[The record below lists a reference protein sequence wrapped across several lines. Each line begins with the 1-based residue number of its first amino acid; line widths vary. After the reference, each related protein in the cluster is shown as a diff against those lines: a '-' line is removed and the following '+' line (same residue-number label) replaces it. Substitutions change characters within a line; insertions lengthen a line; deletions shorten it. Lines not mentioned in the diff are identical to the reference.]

1 MIMENKYIKN
11 LCHISI
17 IILAIIAGI
26 SIYGYE
32 KERIFYEQ
40 NLGLIEVM
48 CLVGT
53 LLLIY
58 FSSYI
63 CTGSIISSVIGT
75 LIIMPIVYMALR
87 KLTFYLTVDE
97 IKAINEQLYIT
108 DADSFTKEGNHW
120 LSGDSRTNYVILGTL
135 VKLAPLEWFRIHGV
149 SPEQVTKALHWIMGM
164 ITIDII
170 VVVTYIQSFGYRK
183 DISCQN
189 HNTSISYKN
198 SNAENNNQNNIQN
211 KNNIQH
217 NTKNNT
223 KEQYSNNI
231 ITHIISAIREETIII
246 ILFYAIMSLQV
257 TLLSIKTVNYDLNS
271 LLLALLSVMLMIY
284 AIRKVSPLNAFMA
297 VVSAM
302 LATQDKMLAGPMLY
316 LALLIMVVILTIK
329 VTIKNIKIPLVLIAA
344 AVTMIPVIMSYTAN
358 YYVGFFLAGGNI
370 PSVTFHDT
378 VYSYVQYSLTILESI
393 SSFFALSDKAVI
405 VNLLML
411 WGIFTIASYIT
422 KSVEKSVDNNAIQN
436 NIKNNVEN
444 NVIKNNVKKNIENNV
459 IQNNDKK
466 NINNNAINIS
476 GKTIISGNESICA
489 KRVKIISTV
498 VIALVFMMFI
508 IAIISIRLTPYIYMS
523 PLYKMDVGSYNSKSI
538 MNGITYHFNAKS
550 MAEHFLK
557 LTGTIIYI
565 FYKSVPVGYMVLLAA
580 VGVAMYIY
588 KKKPDISNMLFI
600 LLSAVIFPLLYSAI
614 QITPNERYQNVYILI
629 FAYLTVVT
637 LVEMVIKNK
646 KIYLY
651 TILTVMLINAIDV
664 HRFDYA
670 YTEYF
675 AIWDT
680 KYIEQEEECYTGKM
694 VPGYHAAWGEHVI
707 HAGEMLGR
715 YAHDNNISYK
725 DMNIHYEYYGEY
737 YNNGGMNIIVD
748 GSEVWK
754 TCEIGEHDYFVVSR
768 GAATKESEGGL
779 SIKLINNAT
788 PMYTF
793 GYNGATEMW
802 VYSGEEVMKW
812 R

>member
-1 MIMENKYIKN
+1 MTMENKKIKT

-17 IILAIIAGI
+17 VILAVIAGI

-32 KERIFYEQ
+32 KTRIFYEQ

-53 LLLIY
+53 LILIY

-63 CTGSIISSVIGT
+63 CTGSIISSFIGT
-75 LIIMPIVYMALR
+75 LVIMPIVYMALR

-108 DADSFTKEGNHW
+108 DADSFTKVGNHW
-120 LSGDSRTNYVILGTL
+120 FSGDSRTNYVILGTL
-135 VKLAPLEWFRIHGV
+135 VKLAPLEWFKIHGV

-170 VVVTYIQSFGYRK
+170 VVVTYIQSFGHRK
-183 DISCQN
+183 DISGQN

-198 SNAENNNQNNIQN
+198 RSTENINQ
-211 KNNIQH
+211 NNIQH
-217 NTKNNT
+217 NTKNNA

-231 ITHIISAIREETIII
+231 ITHIISAISEETIII
-246 ILFYAIMSLQV
+246 VLFYAIMSLQV

-284 AIRKVSPLNAFMA
+284 AIRKVSSLNALMA

-316 LALLIMVVILTIK
+316 LALLIMVIILTIK
-329 VTIKNIKIPLVLIAA
+329 VIRKNIKIPLVLIAA
-344 AVTMIPVIMSYTAN
+344 AVTMIPVIMSYMAN

-422 KSVEKSVDNNAIQN
+422 KSVEKSVN
-436 NIKNNVEN
+436 N
-444 NVIKNNVKKNIENNV
+444 NVINT
-459 IQNNDKK
+459 
-466 NINNNAINIS
+466 S
-476 GKTIISGNESICA
+476 A
-489 KRVKIISTV
+489 KRVKIISAI

-508 IAIISIRLTPYIYMS
+508 IAIISIRLTPFVYMS

-550 MAEHFLK
+550 MAEHYAK
-557 LTGTIIYI
+557 LAGTIIYI

-580 VGVAMYIY
+580 VGVVMYIY
-588 KKKPDISNMLFI
+588 KKRPDISNMLFI

-637 LVEMVIKNK
+637 LVEMVIQNK

-651 TILTVMLINAIDV
+651 AILTVMLINAIDV
-664 HRFDYA
+664 HRYDYA

-680 KYIEQEEECYTGKM
+680 KYIEQREECYTGKM

-707 HAGEMLGR
+707 YAGEMLGR
-715 YAHDNNISYK
+715 YAHDNNIPYK

-748 GSEVWK
+748 GSEAWK

-768 GAATKESEGGL
+768 GAATKEGEGGL

>member
-1 MIMENKYIKN
+1 MTMENKKIKT

-17 IILAIIAGI
+17 VILAVIAGI

-32 KERIFYEQ
+32 KTRIFYEQ

-63 CTGSIISSVIGT
+63 CTGSIISSFIGT
-75 LIIMPIVYMALR
+75 LVIMPIVYMALR

-108 DADSFTKEGNHW
+108 DADSFTKVGNHW
-120 LSGDSRTNYVILGTL
+120 FSGDSRTNYVILGTL
-135 VKLAPLEWFRIHGV
+135 VKLAPLEWFKIHGV

-170 VVVTYIQSFGYRK
+170 VVVTYIQSFGHRK
-183 DISCQN
+183 DISGQN
-189 HNTSISYKN
+189 HNTSIS
-198 SNAENNNQNNIQN
+198 ENRSTENINQ
-211 KNNIQH
+211 NNIQH
-217 NTKNNT
+217 NTKNNAKNNA

-231 ITHIISAIREETIII
+231 ITHIISGMREETIII

-284 AIRKVSPLNAFMA
+284 AIRKVSSLNALMA

-316 LALLIMVVILTIK
+316 LALLIMVIILTIK
-329 VTIKNIKIPLVLIAA
+329 VIRKNIKIPLVLIAA
-344 AVTMIPVIMSYTAN
+344 AVTMIPVIMSYMAN

-422 KSVEKSVDNNAIQN
+422 KSVEKSVN
-436 NIKNNVEN
+436 N
-444 NVIKNNVKKNIENNV
+444 NVINT
-459 IQNNDKK
+459 
-466 NINNNAINIS
+466 S
-476 GKTIISGNESICA
+476 A
-489 KRVKIISTV
+489 KRVKTISTI

-508 IAIISIRLTPYIYMS
+508 IAIISIRLTPFVYMS

-550 MAEHFLK
+550 MAEHYAK
-557 LTGTIIYI
+557 LAGTIIYI

-580 VGVAMYIY
+580 VGVVMYIY
-588 KKKPDISNMLFI
+588 KKRPDISNMLFI

-637 LVEMVIKNK
+637 LVEMVIQNK

-651 TILTVMLINAIDV
+651 AILTVMLINAIDV
-664 HRFDYA
+664 HRYDYA

-680 KYIEQEEECYTGKM
+680 KYIEQREECYTGKM

-707 HAGEMLGR
+707 YAGEMLGR
-715 YAHDNNISYK
+715 YAHDNNIPYK

-748 GSEVWK
+748 GSEAWK

-768 GAATKESEGGL
+768 GAATKEGEGGL

>member
-1 MIMENKYIKN
+1 MTMENKKIKT

-17 IILAIIAGI
+17 VILAVIAGI

-32 KERIFYEQ
+32 KTRIFYEQ

-63 CTGSIISSVIGT
+63 CTGSIISSFIGT
-75 LIIMPIVYMALR
+75 LVIMPIVYMALR

-120 LSGDSRTNYVILGTL
+120 FSGDSRTNYVILGTL
-135 VKLAPLEWFRIHGV
+135 VKLAPLEWFKIHGV

-170 VVVTYIQSFGYRK
+170 VVVTYIQSFGHRK
-183 DISCQN
+183 DISGQN

-198 SNAENNNQNNIQN
+198 RSTENINQ
-211 KNNIQH
+211 NNIQH
-217 NTKNNT
+217 NTKNNA

-231 ITHIISAIREETIII
+231 ITHIISGMREETIII

-284 AIRKVSPLNAFMA
+284 AIRKVSSLNALMA

-316 LALLIMVVILTIK
+316 LALLIMVIILTIK
-329 VTIKNIKIPLVLIAA
+329 VIRKNIKIPLVLIAV
-344 AVTMIPVIMSYTAN
+344 AVTMIPVIMSYMAN

-422 KSVEKSVDNNAIQN
+422 KNVDKSINNKA
-436 NIKNNVEN
+436 V
-444 NVIKNNVKKNIENNV
+444 
-459 IQNNDKK
+459 QNNDKK
-466 NINNNAINIS
+466 NINNNVINTSDKKVIS
-476 GKTIISGNESICA
+476 RKESICA
-489 KRVKIISTV
+489 KRVKIISAI

-508 IAIISIRLTPYIYMS
+508 IAIISIRLTPFVYMS

-550 MAEHFLK
+550 MAEHYAK
-557 LTGTIIYI
+557 LAGTIIYI

-580 VGVAMYIY
+580 VGVVMYIY
-588 KKKPDISNMLFI
+588 KKRPDISNMLFI

-637 LVEMVIKNK
+637 LVEMVIQNK

-651 TILTVMLINAIDV
+651 AILTVMLINAIDV
-664 HRFDYA
+664 HRYDYA

-680 KYIEQEEECYTGKM
+680 KYIEQREECYTGKM

-707 HAGEMLGR
+707 YAGEMLGR
-715 YAHDNNISYK
+715 YAHDNNIPYK

-748 GSEVWK
+748 GSEAWK

-768 GAATKESEGGL
+768 GAATKEGEGGL

>member
-1 MIMENKYIKN
+1 MTMENKKIKT

-17 IILAIIAGI
+17 VILVVIAGI

-32 KERIFYEQ
+32 KTRIFYEQ

-63 CTGSIISSVIGT
+63 CTGSIISSFIGT
-75 LIIMPIVYMALR
+75 LVIMPIVYMALR

-135 VKLAPLEWFRIHGV
+135 VKLAPLEWFKIHGV

-170 VVVTYIQSFGYRK
+170 VVVTYIQSFGHRK
-183 DISCQN
+183 DISGQN

-198 SNAENNNQNNIQN
+198 RNTENINQNNIQHN
-211 KNNIQH
+211 TKN

-231 ITHIISAIREETIII
+231 ITHIISGIREETIII
-246 ILFYAIMSLQV
+246 VLFYAIMSLQV

-316 LALLIMVVILTIK
+316 LALLIMVIILTIK
-329 VTIKNIKIPLVLIAA
+329 VIRKNIKIPLVLIAA
-344 AVTMIPVIMSYTAN
+344 AVTMIPVIMSYMAN

-370 PSVTFHDT
+370 PSVTFHDA

-422 KSVEKSVDNNAIQN
+422 KSVEKSVN
-436 NIKNNVEN
+436 N
-444 NVIKNNVKKNIENNV
+444 NVINT
-459 IQNNDKK
+459 
-466 NINNNAINIS
+466 S
-476 GKTIISGNESICA
+476 A
-489 KRVKIISTV
+489 KRVKTISAI

-508 IAIISIRLTPYIYMS
+508 IAIISIRLTPFVYMS

-550 MAEHFLK
+550 MAEHYAK
-557 LTGTIIYI
+557 LAGTIIYI

-580 VGVAMYIY
+580 VGVVMYIY
-588 KKKPDISNMLFI
+588 KKRPDISNILFI

-614 QITPNERYQNVYILI
+614 QITPNERYQNV
-629 FAYLTVVT
+629 
-637 LVEMVIKNK
+637 
-646 KIYLY
+646 
-651 TILTVMLINAIDV
+651 
-664 HRFDYA
+664 
-670 YTEYF
+670 
-675 AIWDT
+675 
-680 KYIEQEEECYTGKM
+680 
-694 VPGYHAAWGEHVI
+694 
-707 HAGEMLGR
+707 
-715 YAHDNNISYK
+715 
-725 DMNIHYEYYGEY
+725 
-737 YNNGGMNIIVD
+737 
-748 GSEVWK
+748 
-754 TCEIGEHDYFVVSR
+754 
-768 GAATKESEGGL
+768 
-779 SIKLINNAT
+779 
-788 PMYTF
+788 
-793 GYNGATEMW
+793 
-802 VYSGEEVMKW
+802 
-812 R
+812 

>member
-1 MIMENKYIKN
+1 MTMENKKIKT

-17 IILAIIAGI
+17 VILAVIAGI

-32 KERIFYEQ
+32 KTRIFYEQ

-63 CTGSIISSVIGT
+63 CTGSIIGSFIGT
-75 LIIMPIVYMALR
+75 LVIMPIVYMALR

-108 DADSFTKEGNHW
+108 DADSFTKVGNHW
-120 LSGDSRTNYVILGTL
+120 FSGDSRTNYVILGTL
-135 VKLAPLEWFRIHGV
+135 VKLAPLEWFKIHGV

-170 VVVTYIQSFGYRK
+170 VVVTYIQSFGHRK
-183 DISCQN
+183 DISGQN

-198 SNAENNNQNNIQN
+198 RSTENINQNNIQHN
-211 KNNIQH
+211 TKN

-231 ITHIISAIREETIII
+231 ITHIISAISEETIII
-246 ILFYAIMSLQV
+246 VLFYAIMSLQV

-284 AIRKVSPLNAFMA
+284 AIRKVSSLNALMA

-316 LALLIMVVILTIK
+316 LALLIMVIILTIK
-329 VTIKNIKIPLVLIAA
+329 VIRKNIKIPLVLIAA
-344 AVTMIPVIMSYTAN
+344 AVTMIPVIMSYMAN

-422 KSVEKSVDNNAIQN
+422 KSVEKSV
-436 NIKNNVEN
+436 
-444 NVIKNNVKKNIENNV
+444 
-459 IQNNDKK
+459 
-466 NINNNAINIS
+466 NNNAINTS
-476 GKTIISGNESICA
+476 V
-489 KRVKIISTV
+489 KRVKTISAI

-508 IAIISIRLTPYIYMS
+508 IAIISIRLTPFVYMS

-550 MAEHFLK
+550 MAEHYAK
-557 LTGTIIYI
+557 LAGTIIYI

-580 VGVAMYIY
+580 VGVVMYIY
-588 KKKPDISNMLFI
+588 KKRPDISNMLFI

-637 LVEMVIKNK
+637 LVEMVIQNK

-651 TILTVMLINAIDV
+651 AILTVMLINAIDV
-664 HRFDYA
+664 HRYDYA

-680 KYIEQEEECYTGKM
+680 KYIEQREECYTGKM

-707 HAGEMLGR
+707 YAGEMLGR
-715 YAHDNNISYK
+715 YAHDNNIPYK

-748 GSEVWK
+748 GSEAWK

-768 GAATKESEGGL
+768 GAATKEGEGGL

>member
-1 MIMENKYIKN
+1 MTMENKKIKT

-17 IILAIIAGI
+17 VILAVIAGI

-32 KERIFYEQ
+32 KTRIFYEQ

-53 LLLIY
+53 LILIY

-63 CTGSIISSVIGT
+63 CTGSIISSFIGT
-75 LIIMPIVYMALR
+75 LVIMPIVYMALR

-108 DADSFTKEGNHW
+108 DADSFTKVGNHW
-120 LSGDSRTNYVILGTL
+120 FSGDSRTNYVILGTL
-135 VKLAPLEWFRIHGV
+135 VKLAPLEWFKIHGV

-170 VVVTYIQSFGYRK
+170 VVVTYIQSFGHRK
-183 DISCQN
+183 DISGQN

-198 SNAENNNQNNIQN
+198 RSTENINQ
-211 KNNIQH
+211 NNIQH
-217 NTKNNT
+217 NTKNNA

-231 ITHIISAIREETIII
+231 ITHIISGMREETIII

-284 AIRKVSPLNAFMA
+284 AIRKVSLLNTLMA

-316 LALLIMVVILTIK
+316 LALLIMVIILTIK
-329 VTIKNIKIPLVLIAA
+329 VIRKNIKIPLVLIAA
-344 AVTMIPVIMSYTAN
+344 AVTMIPVIMSYMAN

-422 KSVEKSVDNNAIQN
+422 KNVDKSINNKA
-436 NIKNNVEN
+436 V
-444 NVIKNNVKKNIENNV
+444 
-459 IQNNDKK
+459 QNNDKK
-466 NINNNAINIS
+466 NINNNVINTSDKKVIS
-476 GKTIISGNESICA
+476 RKESICA
-489 KRVKIISTV
+489 KRVKIISAI

-508 IAIISIRLTPYIYMS
+508 IAIISIRLTPFVYMS

-550 MAEHFLK
+550 MAEHYAK
-557 LTGTIIYI
+557 LAGTIIYI

-580 VGVAMYIY
+580 VGVVMYIY
-588 KKKPDISNMLFI
+588 KKRPDISNMLFI

-637 LVEMVIKNK
+637 LVEMVIQNK

-651 TILTVMLINAIDV
+651 AILTVMLINAIDV
-664 HRFDYA
+664 HRYDYA

-680 KYIEQEEECYTGKM
+680 KYIEQREECYTGKM

-707 HAGEMLGR
+707 YAGEMLGR
-715 YAHDNNISYK
+715 YAHDNNIPYK

-748 GSEVWK
+748 GSEAWK

-768 GAATKESEGGL
+768 GAATKEGEGGL

>member
-1 MIMENKYIKN
+1 MTMENKKIKT

-17 IILAIIAGI
+17 VILVVIAGI

-32 KERIFYEQ
+32 KTRIFYEQ

-63 CTGSIISSVIGT
+63 CTGSIISSFIGT
-75 LIIMPIVYMALR
+75 LVIMPIVYMALR

-135 VKLAPLEWFRIHGV
+135 VKLAPLEWFKIHGV

-170 VVVTYIQSFGYRK
+170 VVVTYIQSFGHRK
-183 DISCQN
+183 DISGQN

-198 SNAENNNQNNIQN
+198 RNTENINQNNIQHN
-211 KNNIQH
+211 TKN

-231 ITHIISAIREETIII
+231 ITHIISGIREETIII
-246 ILFYAIMSLQV
+246 VLFYAIMSLQV

-316 LALLIMVVILTIK
+316 LALLIMVIILTIK
-329 VTIKNIKIPLVLIAA
+329 VIRKNIKIPLVLIAA
-344 AVTMIPVIMSYTAN
+344 AVTMIPVIMSYMAN

-370 PSVTFHDT
+370 PSVTFHDA

-422 KSVEKSVDNNAIQN
+422 KSVEKSVN
-436 NIKNNVEN
+436 N
-444 NVIKNNVKKNIENNV
+444 NVINT
-459 IQNNDKK
+459 
-466 NINNNAINIS
+466 S
-476 GKTIISGNESICA
+476 A
-489 KRVKIISTV
+489 KRVKTISAI

-508 IAIISIRLTPYIYMS
+508 IAIISIRLTPFVYMS

-538 MNGITYHFNAKS
+538 MNGSTYHFNAKS
-550 MAEHFLK
+550 MAEHYANLA
-557 LTGTIIYI
+557 GTIIYI

-580 VGVAMYIY
+580 VGVVMYIY
-588 KKKPDISNMLFI
+588 KKRPDISNILFI

-614 QITPNERYQNVYILI
+614 QMTPNERYQKVYILI

-637 LVEMVIKNK
+637 LVEMVIQNR

-651 TILTVMLINAIDV
+651 VILTVMLINAIDV
-664 HRFDYA
+664 HRYDYA

-680 KYIEQEEECYTGKM
+680 KYIEQREECYTGKM

-707 HAGEMLGR
+707 YAGEMLGR
-715 YAHDNNISYK
+715 YAHDNNIPYK

-748 GSEVWK
+748 GSEAWK

-768 GAATKESEGGL
+768 GAATKEGEGGL

>member
-1 MIMENKYIKN
+1 
-11 LCHISI
+11 
-17 IILAIIAGI
+17 
-26 SIYGYE
+26 
-32 KERIFYEQ
+32 
-40 NLGLIEVM
+40 
-48 CLVGT
+48 
-53 LLLIY
+53 
-58 FSSYI
+58 
-63 CTGSIISSVIGT
+63 
-75 LIIMPIVYMALR
+75 MPIVYMALR

-120 LSGDSRTNYVILGTL
+120 FSGDSRTNYVILGTL
-135 VKLAPLEWFRIHGV
+135 VKLAPLEWFKIHGV

-170 VVVTYIQSFGYRK
+170 VVVTYIQSFGHRK
-183 DISCQN
+183 DISGQN

-198 SNAENNNQNNIQN
+198 RNTENINQNNIQHN
-211 KNNIQH
+211 TKN

-246 ILFYAIMSLQV
+246 VLFYAIMSLQV

-284 AIRKVSPLNAFMA
+284 AIRKVSPLNTFMA
-297 VVSAM
+297 VISAM

-316 LALLIMVVILTIK
+316 LALLIMVIILTIK
-329 VTIKNIKIPLVLIAA
+329 IIRKNIKIPLVLIAA
-344 AVTMIPVIMSYTAN
+344 AVTMIPVIMSYMAN

-422 KSVEKSVDNNAIQN
+422 KSVKKSVN
-436 NIKNNVEN
+436 N
-444 NVIKNNVKKNIENNV
+444 NVINT
-459 IQNNDKK
+459 
-466 NINNNAINIS
+466 S
-476 GKTIISGNESICA
+476 A
-489 KRVKIISTV
+489 KRVKTISAI

-508 IAIISIRLTPYIYMS
+508 IAIISIRLTPFVYMS

-550 MAEHFLK
+550 MAEHYAK
-557 LTGTIIYI
+557 LAGTIIYI

-580 VGVAMYIY
+580 VGVVMYIY
-588 KKKPDISNMLFI
+588 KKRPDISNMLFI

-637 LVEMVIKNK
+637 LVEMVIQNK

-651 TILTVMLINAIDV
+651 AILTVMLINAIDV
-664 HRFDYA
+664 HRYDYA

-680 KYIEQEEECYTGKM
+680 KYIEQREECYTGKM

-707 HAGEMLGR
+707 YAGEMLGR
-715 YAHDNNISYK
+715 YAHDNNIPYK

-748 GSEVWK
+748 GSEAWK

-768 GAATKESEGGL
+768 GAATKEGEGGL

>member
-1 MIMENKYIKN
+1 MTMENKKIKT

-17 IILAIIAGI
+17 VILAVIAGI

-32 KERIFYEQ
+32 KTRIFYEQ

-53 LLLIY
+53 LILIY

-63 CTGSIISSVIGT
+63 CTGSIISSFIGT
-75 LIIMPIVYMALR
+75 LVIMPIVYMALR

-108 DADSFTKEGNHW
+108 DADSFTKVGNHW
-120 LSGDSRTNYVILGTL
+120 FSGDSRTNYVILGTL
-135 VKLAPLEWFRIHGV
+135 VKLAPLEWFKIHGV

-170 VVVTYIQSFGYRK
+170 VVVTYIQSFGHRK
-183 DISCQN
+183 DISGQN

-198 SNAENNNQNNIQN
+198 RSTENINQ
-211 KNNIQH
+211 NNIQH
-217 NTKNNT
+217 NTKNNA

-231 ITHIISAIREETIII
+231 ITHIISGMREETIII
-246 ILFYAIMSLQV
+246 VLFYAIMSLQV

-284 AIRKVSPLNAFMA
+284 AIRKVSSLNALMA

-316 LALLIMVVILTIK
+316 LALLIMVIILTIK
-329 VTIKNIKIPLVLIAA
+329 VIRKNIKIPLVLIAA
-344 AVTMIPVIMSYTAN
+344 AVTMIPVIMSYMAN

-422 KSVEKSVDNNAIQN
+422 KNVDKSINNKA
-436 NIKNNVEN
+436 V
-444 NVIKNNVKKNIENNV
+444 
-459 IQNNDKK
+459 QNNDKK
-466 NINNNAINIS
+466 NINNNVINTSDKKVIS
-476 GKTIISGNESICA
+476 RKESICA
-489 KRVKIISTV
+489 KRVKTISAI

-508 IAIISIRLTPYIYMS
+508 IAIISIRLTPFVYMS

-550 MAEHFLK
+550 MAEHYVK
-557 LTGTIIYI
+557 LAGTIIYI

-580 VGVAMYIY
+580 VGVVMYIY
-588 KKKPDISNMLFI
+588 KKRPDLSNMLFI

-637 LVEMVIKNK
+637 LVEMVIQNK

-651 TILTVMLINAIDV
+651 AILTVMLINAIDV
-664 HRFDYA
+664 HRYDYA

-680 KYIEQEEECYTGKM
+680 KYIEQREECYTGKM

-707 HAGEMLGR
+707 YAGEMLGR
-715 YAHDNNISYK
+715 YAHDNNIPYK

-748 GSEVWK
+748 GSEAWK

-768 GAATKESEGGL
+768 GAATKEGEGGL

>member
-1 MIMENKYIKN
+1 MTMENKKIKT

-17 IILAIIAGI
+17 VILAVIAGI

-32 KERIFYEQ
+32 KTRIFYEQ

-63 CTGSIISSVIGT
+63 CTGSIISSFIGT
-75 LIIMPIVYMALR
+75 LVIMPIVYMALR

-120 LSGDSRTNYVILGTL
+120 FSGDSRTNYVILGTL
-135 VKLAPLEWFRIHGV
+135 VKLAPLEWFKIHGV

-170 VVVTYIQSFGYRK
+170 VVVTYIQSFGHRK
-183 DISCQN
+183 DISGQN

-198 SNAENNNQNNIQN
+198 RNTENINQNNIQHN
-211 KNNIQH
+211 TKN

-246 ILFYAIMSLQV
+246 VLFYAIMSLQV

-284 AIRKVSPLNAFMA
+284 AIRKVSPLNTFMA
-297 VVSAM
+297 VISAM

-316 LALLIMVVILTIK
+316 LALLIMVIILTIK
-329 VTIKNIKIPLVLIAA
+329 IIRKNIKIPLVLIAA
-344 AVTMIPVIMSYTAN
+344 AVTMIPVIMSYMAN

-422 KSVEKSVDNNAIQN
+422 KSVKKSVN
-436 NIKNNVEN
+436 N
-444 NVIKNNVKKNIENNV
+444 NVINT
-459 IQNNDKK
+459 
-466 NINNNAINIS
+466 S
-476 GKTIISGNESICA
+476 A
-489 KRVKIISTV
+489 KRVKTISAI

-508 IAIISIRLTPYIYMS
+508 IAIISIRLTPFVYMS

-550 MAEHFLK
+550 MAEHYAK
-557 LTGTIIYI
+557 LAGTIIYI

-580 VGVAMYIY
+580 VGVVMYIY
-588 KKKPDISNMLFI
+588 KKRPDISNMLFI

-637 LVEMVIKNK
+637 LVEMVIQNK

-651 TILTVMLINAIDV
+651 AILTVMLINAIDV
-664 HRFDYA
+664 HRYDYA

-680 KYIEQEEECYTGKM
+680 KYIEQREECYTGKM

-707 HAGEMLGR
+707 YAGEMLGR
-715 YAHDNNISYK
+715 YAHDNNIPYK

-748 GSEVWK
+748 GSEAWK

-768 GAATKESEGGL
+768 GAATKEGEGGL

>member
-1 MIMENKYIKN
+1 MTMENKKIKT

-17 IILAIIAGI
+17 VILAIIAGI

-32 KERIFYEQ
+32 KTRIFYEQ

-63 CTGSIISSVIGT
+63 CTGSIISSFIGT
-75 LIIMPIVYMALR
+75 LVIMPIVYMALR

-120 LSGDSRTNYVILGTL
+120 FSGDSRTNYVILGTL
-135 VKLAPLEWFRIHGV
+135 VKLAPLEWFKIHGV

-170 VVVTYIQSFGYRK
+170 VVVTYIQSFGHRK
-183 DISCQN
+183 DISGQN

-198 SNAENNNQNNIQN
+198 RNTENINQNNIQHN
-211 KNNIQH
+211 TKN

-231 ITHIISAIREETIII
+231 IIHIISGIREETIII
-246 ILFYAIMSLQV
+246 VLFYAIMSLQV

-284 AIRKVSPLNAFMA
+284 AIRKVSPLNALMA

-316 LALLIMVVILTIK
+316 LALLIMVIILTIK
-329 VTIKNIKIPLVLIAA
+329 IIRKNIKIPLVLIAA
-344 AVTMIPVIMSYTAN
+344 AVTMIPVIMSYMAN

-422 KSVEKSVDNNAIQN
+422 KSVEKSVN
-436 NIKNNVEN
+436 N
-444 NVIKNNVKKNIENNV
+444 NVINT
-459 IQNNDKK
+459 
-466 NINNNAINIS
+466 S
-476 GKTIISGNESICA
+476 A
-489 KRVKIISTV
+489 KRVKTISAII
-498 VIALVFMMFI
+498 IALVFMMFI
-508 IAIISIRLTPYIYMS
+508 IAIISIRLTPFVYMS

-550 MAEHFLK
+550 MAEHYAK
-557 LTGTIIYI
+557 LAGTIIYI

-580 VGVAMYIY
+580 VGVVMYIY
-588 KKKPDISNMLFI
+588 KKRPDISNMLFI

-637 LVEMVIKNK
+637 LVEMVIQNK

-651 TILTVMLINAIDV
+651 AILTVMLINAIDV
-664 HRFDYA
+664 HRYDYA

-680 KYIEQEEECYTGKM
+680 KYIEQREECYTGKM

-707 HAGEMLGR
+707 YAGEMLGR
-715 YAHDNNISYK
+715 YAHDNNIPYK

-748 GSEVWK
+748 GSEAWK
-754 TCEIGEHDYFVVSR
+754 TCEVGEHDYFVVSR
-768 GAATKESEGGL
+768 GAATKEGEGGL

-788 PMYTF
+788 PMYKF

>member
-1 MIMENKYIKN
+1 MTMENKKIKT

-17 IILAIIAGI
+17 VILVVIAGI
-26 SIYGYE
+26 NIYGYE
-32 KERIFYEQ
+32 KTRIFYEQ

-63 CTGSIISSVIGT
+63 CTGSIIGSFIGT
-75 LIIMPIVYMALR
+75 LVIMPIVYMALR

-120 LSGDSRTNYVILGTL
+120 FSGDSRTNYVILGTL
-135 VKLAPLEWFRIHGV
+135 VKLAPLEWFKIHGV

-170 VVVTYIQSFGYRK
+170 VVVTYIQSFGHRK
-183 DISCQN
+183 DISGQN

-198 SNAENNNQNNIQN
+198 RSTENINQ
-211 KNNIQH
+211 NNIQH
-217 NTKNNT
+217 NTKNNA

-231 ITHIISAIREETIII
+231 ITHIISGMREETIII

-284 AIRKVSPLNAFMA
+284 AIRKVSLLNALMA

-316 LALLIMVVILTIK
+316 LALLIMVIILTIK
-329 VTIKNIKIPLVLIAA
+329 VIRKNIKIPLVLIAA
-344 AVTMIPVIMSYTAN
+344 AVTMIPVIMSYMAN

-422 KSVEKSVDNNAIQN
+422 KNVDKSINNKA
-436 NIKNNVEN
+436 V
-444 NVIKNNVKKNIENNV
+444 
-459 IQNNDKK
+459 QNNDKK
-466 NINNNAINIS
+466 NINNNVINTSDKKVIS
-476 GKTIISGNESICA
+476 RKESICA
-489 KRVKIISTV
+489 KRVKIISAI

-508 IAIISIRLTPYIYMS
+508 IAIISIRLTPFVYMS

-550 MAEHFLK
+550 MAEHYAK
-557 LTGTIIYI
+557 LAGTIIYI

-580 VGVAMYIY
+580 VGVVMYIY
-588 KKKPDISNMLFI
+588 KKRPDISNMLFI

-637 LVEMVIKNK
+637 LVEMVIQNK

-651 TILTVMLINAIDV
+651 AILTVMLINAIDV
-664 HRFDYA
+664 HRYDYA

-680 KYIEQEEECYTGKM
+680 KYIEQREECYTGKM

-707 HAGEMLGR
+707 YAGEMLGR
-715 YAHDNNISYK
+715 YAHDNNIPYK

-748 GSEVWK
+748 GSEAWK

-768 GAATKESEGGL
+768 GAATKEGEGGL

>member
-1 MIMENKYIKN
+1 MTMENKKIKT

-17 IILAIIAGI
+17 VILVVIAGI
-26 SIYGYE
+26 NIYGYE
-32 KERIFYEQ
+32 KTRIFYEQ

-63 CTGSIISSVIGT
+63 CTGSIISSFIGT
-75 LIIMPIVYMALR
+75 LVIMPIVYMALR

-120 LSGDSRTNYVILGTL
+120 FSGDSRTNYVILGTL
-135 VKLAPLEWFRIHGV
+135 VKLAPLEWFKIHGV

-170 VVVTYIQSFGYRK
+170 VVVTYIQSFGHRK
-183 DISCQN
+183 DISGQN

-198 SNAENNNQNNIQN
+198 RSTENINQ
-211 KNNIQH
+211 NNIQH
-217 NTKNNT
+217 NTKNNA

-231 ITHIISAIREETIII
+231 ITHIISGMREETIII
-246 ILFYAIMSLQV
+246 VLFYAIMSLQV

-284 AIRKVSPLNAFMA
+284 AIRKVSSLNALMA

-316 LALLIMVVILTIK
+316 LALLIMVIILTIK
-329 VTIKNIKIPLVLIAA
+329 VIRKNIKIPLVLIAA
-344 AVTMIPVIMSYTAN
+344 AVTMIPVIMSYMAN

-422 KSVEKSVDNNAIQN
+422 KSVAKSVDNN
-436 NIKNNVEN
+436 
-444 NVIKNNVKKNIENNV
+444 VINT
-459 IQNNDKK
+459 
-466 NINNNAINIS
+466 S
-476 GKTIISGNESICA
+476 A
-489 KRVKIISTV
+489 KRVKIISAI

-508 IAIISIRLTPYIYMS
+508 IAIISIRLTPFVYMS

-550 MAEHFLK
+550 MAEHYAK
-557 LTGTIIYI
+557 LAGTIIYI

-580 VGVAMYIY
+580 VGVVMYIY
-588 KKKPDISNMLFI
+588 KKRPDISNMLFI

-637 LVEMVIKNK
+637 LVEMVIQNK

-651 TILTVMLINAIDV
+651 AILTVMLINAIDV
-664 HRFDYA
+664 HRYDYA

-680 KYIEQEEECYTGKM
+680 KYIEQREECYTGKM

-707 HAGEMLGR
+707 YAGEMLGR
-715 YAHDNNISYK
+715 YAHDNNIPYK

-748 GSEVWK
+748 GSEAWK

-768 GAATKESEGGL
+768 GAATKEGEGGL

>member
-1 MIMENKYIKN
+1 MTMENKKIKT

-17 IILAIIAGI
+17 VILAIIAGI

-32 KERIFYEQ
+32 KTRIFYEQ

-63 CTGSIISSVIGT
+63 CTGSIISSFIGT
-75 LIIMPIVYMALR
+75 LVIMPIVYMALR

-108 DADSFTKEGNHW
+108 DADSFTKVGNHW
-120 LSGDSRTNYVILGTL
+120 FSGDSRTNYVILGTL
-135 VKLAPLEWFRIHGV
+135 VKLAPLEWFKIHGV

-170 VVVTYIQSFGYRK
+170 VVVTYIQSFGHRK
-183 DISCQN
+183 DISGQN

-198 SNAENNNQNNIQN
+198 RSTENINQ
-211 KNNIQH
+211 NNIQH
-217 NTKNNT
+217 NTKNNA

-231 ITHIISAIREETIII
+231 ITHIISGMREETIII

-284 AIRKVSPLNAFMA
+284 AIRKVSLLNALMA

-316 LALLIMVVILTIK
+316 LALLIMVIILTIK
-329 VTIKNIKIPLVLIAA
+329 VIRKNIKIPLVLIAA
-344 AVTMIPVIMSYTAN
+344 AVTMIPVIMSYMAN

-422 KSVEKSVDNNAIQN
+422 KSVAKSVDNN
-436 NIKNNVEN
+436 
-444 NVIKNNVKKNIENNV
+444 VINT
-459 IQNNDKK
+459 
-466 NINNNAINIS
+466 S
-476 GKTIISGNESICA
+476 A
-489 KRVKIISTV
+489 KRVKIISAI

-508 IAIISIRLTPYIYMS
+508 IAIISIRLTPFVYMS

-550 MAEHFLK
+550 MAEHYAK
-557 LTGTIIYI
+557 LAGTIIYI

-580 VGVAMYIY
+580 VGVVMYIY
-588 KKKPDISNMLFI
+588 KKRPDISNMLFI

-637 LVEMVIKNK
+637 LVEMVIQNK

-651 TILTVMLINAIDV
+651 AILTVMLINAIDV
-664 HRFDYA
+664 HRYDYA

-680 KYIEQEEECYTGKM
+680 KYIEQREECYTGKM

-707 HAGEMLGR
+707 YAGEMLGR
-715 YAHDNNISYK
+715 YAHDNNIPYK

-748 GSEVWK
+748 GSEAWK

-768 GAATKESEGGL
+768 GAATKEGEGGL

>member
-1 MIMENKYIKN
+1 MTMENKKIKT

-17 IILAIIAGI
+17 VILVVIAGI
-26 SIYGYE
+26 NIYGYE
-32 KERIFYEQ
+32 KTRIFYEQ

-63 CTGSIISSVIGT
+63 CTGSIIGSFIGT
-75 LIIMPIVYMALR
+75 LVIMPIVYMALR

-120 LSGDSRTNYVILGTL
+120 FSGDSRTNYVILGTL
-135 VKLAPLEWFRIHGV
+135 VKLAPLEWFKIHGV

-170 VVVTYIQSFGYRK
+170 VVVTYIQSFGHRK
-183 DISCQN
+183 DISGQN

-198 SNAENNNQNNIQN
+198 RSTENINQ
-211 KNNIQH
+211 NNIQH
-217 NTKNNT
+217 NTKNNA

-231 ITHIISAIREETIII
+231 ITHIISGMREETIII

-284 AIRKVSPLNAFMA
+284 AIRKVSLLNALMA

-316 LALLIMVVILTIK
+316 LALLIMVIILTIK
-329 VTIKNIKIPLVLIAA
+329 VIRKNIKIPLVLIAA
-344 AVTMIPVIMSYTAN
+344 VVTMIPVIMSYMAN

-422 KSVEKSVDNNAIQN
+422 KSVAKSVDNN
-436 NIKNNVEN
+436 
-444 NVIKNNVKKNIENNV
+444 VINT
-459 IQNNDKK
+459 
-466 NINNNAINIS
+466 S
-476 GKTIISGNESICA
+476 A
-489 KRVKIISTV
+489 KRVKIISAI

-508 IAIISIRLTPYIYMS
+508 IAIISIRLTPFVYMS

-550 MAEHFLK
+550 MAEHYAK
-557 LTGTIIYI
+557 LAGTIIYI

-580 VGVAMYIY
+580 VGVVMYIY
-588 KKKPDISNMLFI
+588 KKRPDISNMLFI

-637 LVEMVIKNK
+637 LVEMVIQNK

-651 TILTVMLINAIDV
+651 AILTVMLINAIDV
-664 HRFDYA
+664 HRYDYA

-680 KYIEQEEECYTGKM
+680 KYIEQREECYTGKM

-707 HAGEMLGR
+707 YAGEMLGR
-715 YAHDNNISYK
+715 YAHDNNIPYK

-748 GSEVWK
+748 GSEAWK

-768 GAATKESEGGL
+768 GAATKEGEGGL

>member
-1 MIMENKYIKN
+1 MTMENKKIKT

-17 IILAIIAGI
+17 VILVVIAGI
-26 SIYGYE
+26 NIYGYE
-32 KERIFYEQ
+32 KTRIFYEQ

-63 CTGSIISSVIGT
+63 CTGSIIGSFIGT
-75 LIIMPIVYMALR
+75 LVIMPIVYMALR

-108 DADSFTKEGNHW
+108 DADSFTKVGNHW
-120 LSGDSRTNYVILGTL
+120 FSGDSRTNYVILGTL
-135 VKLAPLEWFRIHGV
+135 VKLAPLEWFKIHGV

-170 VVVTYIQSFGYRK
+170 VVVTYIQSFGHRK
-183 DISCQN
+183 DISGQN

-198 SNAENNNQNNIQN
+198 RSTENINQ
-211 KNNIQH
+211 NNIQH
-217 NTKNNT
+217 NTKNNA

-231 ITHIISAIREETIII
+231 ITHIISGMREETIII
-246 ILFYAIMSLQV
+246 VLFYAIMSLQV

-284 AIRKVSPLNAFMA
+284 AIRKVSSLNALMA

-316 LALLIMVVILTIK
+316 LALLIMVIILTIK
-329 VTIKNIKIPLVLIAA
+329 VIRKNIKIPLVLIAA
-344 AVTMIPVIMSYTAN
+344 AVTMIPVIMSYMAN

-422 KSVEKSVDNNAIQN
+422 KNVDKSINNKA
-436 NIKNNVEN
+436 V
-444 NVIKNNVKKNIENNV
+444 
-459 IQNNDKK
+459 QNNDKK
-466 NINNNAINIS
+466 NINNNVINTSDKKVIS
-476 GKTIISGNESICA
+476 RKESICA
-489 KRVKIISTV
+489 KRVKIISAI

-508 IAIISIRLTPYIYMS
+508 IAIISIRLTPFVYMS

-550 MAEHFLK
+550 MAEHYAK
-557 LTGTIIYI
+557 LAGTIIYI

-580 VGVAMYIY
+580 VGVVMYIY
-588 KKKPDISNMLFI
+588 KKRPDISNMLFI

-637 LVEMVIKNK
+637 LVEMVIQNK

-651 TILTVMLINAIDV
+651 AILTVMLINAIDV
-664 HRFDYA
+664 HRYDYA

-680 KYIEQEEECYTGKM
+680 KYIEQREECYTGKM

-707 HAGEMLGR
+707 YAGEMLGR
-715 YAHDNNISYK
+715 YAHDNNIPYK

-748 GSEVWK
+748 GSEAWK

-768 GAATKESEGGL
+768 GAATKEGEGGL

>member
-1 MIMENKYIKN
+1 MTMENKKIKT

-17 IILAIIAGI
+17 VILAVIAGI

-32 KERIFYEQ
+32 KTRIFYEQ

-63 CTGSIISSVIGT
+63 CTGSIISSFIGT
-75 LIIMPIVYMALR
+75 LVIMPIVYMALR

-108 DADSFTKEGNHW
+108 DADSFTKVGNHW
-120 LSGDSRTNYVILGTL
+120 FSGDSRTNYVILGTL
-135 VKLAPLEWFRIHGV
+135 VKLAPLEWFKIHGV

-170 VVVTYIQSFGYRK
+170 VVVTYIQSFGHRK
-183 DISCQN
+183 DTSGQN
-189 HNTSISYKN
+189 HNTSIS
-198 SNAENNNQNNIQN
+198 ENRSTENINQ
-211 KNNIQH
+211 NNIQH
-217 NTKNNT
+217 NTKNNAKNNA

-231 ITHIISAIREETIII
+231 ITHIISGMREETIII

-284 AIRKVSPLNAFMA
+284 AIRKVSPLNALMA

-316 LALLIMVVILTIK
+316 LALLIMVIILTIK
-329 VTIKNIKIPLVLIAA
+329 VIRKNIKIPLVLIAA
-344 AVTMIPVIMSYTAN
+344 AVTMIPVIMSYMAN

-422 KSVEKSVDNNAIQN
+422 KSVAKSVDNN
-436 NIKNNVEN
+436 
-444 NVIKNNVKKNIENNV
+444 VINT
-459 IQNNDKK
+459 
-466 NINNNAINIS
+466 S
-476 GKTIISGNESICA
+476 A
-489 KRVKIISTV
+489 KRVKIISAI

-508 IAIISIRLTPYIYMS
+508 IAIISIRLTPFVYMS

-550 MAEHFLK
+550 MAEHYAK
-557 LTGTIIYI
+557 LAGTIIYI

-580 VGVAMYIY
+580 VGVVMYIY
-588 KKKPDISNMLFI
+588 KKRPDISNMLFI

-637 LVEMVIKNK
+637 LVELVIENK

-651 TILTVMLINAIDV
+651 AILTVMLINAIDV
-664 HRFDYA
+664 HRYDYA

-680 KYIEQEEECYTGKM
+680 KYIEQREECYTGKM

-707 HAGEMLGR
+707 YAGEMLGR
-715 YAHDNNISYK
+715 YAHDNNIPYK

-748 GSEVWK
+748 GSEAWK

-768 GAATKESEGGL
+768 GAATKEGEGGL

>member
-1 MIMENKYIKN
+1 MTMENKKIKT

-17 IILAIIAGI
+17 VILAVIAGI

-32 KERIFYEQ
+32 KTRIFYEQ

-63 CTGSIISSVIGT
+63 CTGSIISSFIGT
-75 LIIMPIVYMALR
+75 LVIMPIVYMALR

-108 DADSFTKEGNHW
+108 DADSFTKVGNHW
-120 LSGDSRTNYVILGTL
+120 FSGDSRTNYVILGTL
-135 VKLAPLEWFRIHGV
+135 IKLAPLEWFKIHGV

-170 VVVTYIQSFGYRK
+170 VVVTYIQSFGHRK
-183 DISCQN
+183 DISGQN
-189 HNTSISYKN
+189 HNTSIS
-198 SNAENNNQNNIQN
+198 ENRSTENINQNNIQHN
-211 KNNIQH
+211 TKN

-231 ITHIISAIREETIII
+231 ITHIISGIREETIII
-246 ILFYAIMSLQV
+246 VLFYAIMSLQV

-284 AIRKVSPLNAFMA
+284 AIRKVSSLNALMA

-316 LALLIMVVILTIK
+316 LALLIMVIILTIK
-329 VTIKNIKIPLVLIAA
+329 VIRKNIKIPLVLIAA
-344 AVTMIPVIMSYTAN
+344 AVTMIPVIMSYMAN

-422 KSVEKSVDNNAIQN
+422 KSVEKSVN
-436 NIKNNVEN
+436 N
-444 NVIKNNVKKNIENNV
+444 NVINT
-459 IQNNDKK
+459 
-466 NINNNAINIS
+466 S
-476 GKTIISGNESICA
+476 A
-489 KRVKIISTV
+489 KRVKTISAI

-508 IAIISIRLTPYIYMS
+508 IAIISIRLTPFVYMS

-550 MAEHFLK
+550 MAEHYAK
-557 LTGTIIYI
+557 LAGTIIYI

-580 VGVAMYIY
+580 VGVVMYIY
-588 KKKPDISNMLFI
+588 KKRPDISNMLFI

-637 LVEMVIKNK
+637 LVEMVIQNK

-651 TILTVMLINAIDV
+651 AILTVMLINAIDV
-664 HRFDYA
+664 HRYDYA

-680 KYIEQEEECYTGKM
+680 KYVEQREECYTGKM

-707 HAGEMLGR
+707 YAGEMLGR
-715 YAHDNNISYK
+715 YAHDNNIPYK
-725 DMNIHYEYYGEY
+725 NMNIHYEYYGEY

-748 GSEVWK
+748 GSEAWK

-768 GAATKESEGGL
+768 GAATKEGEGGL

-788 PMYTF
+788 QMYKF

>member
-1 MIMENKYIKN
+1 M
-11 LCHISI
+11 
-17 IILAIIAGI
+17 
-26 SIYGYE
+26 
-32 KERIFYEQ
+32 
-40 NLGLIEVM
+40 
-48 CLVGT
+48 
-53 LLLIY
+53 
-58 FSSYI
+58 
-63 CTGSIISSVIGT
+63 
-75 LIIMPIVYMALR
+75 
-87 KLTFYLTVDE
+87 
-97 IKAINEQLYIT
+97 
-108 DADSFTKEGNHW
+108 
-120 LSGDSRTNYVILGTL
+120 
-135 VKLAPLEWFRIHGV
+135 
-149 SPEQVTKALHWIMGM
+149 
-164 ITIDII
+164 
-170 VVVTYIQSFGYRK
+170 
-183 DISCQN
+183 
-189 HNTSISYKN
+189 
-198 SNAENNNQNNIQN
+198 
-211 KNNIQH
+211 
-217 NTKNNT
+217 
-223 KEQYSNNI
+223 
-231 ITHIISAIREETIII
+231 REETIII
-246 ILFYAIMSLQV
+246 VLFYAIMSLQV

-316 LALLIMVVILTIK
+316 LALLIMVIILTIK
-329 VTIKNIKIPLVLIAA
+329 VIRKNIKIPLVLIAT
-344 AVTMIPVIMSYTAN
+344 AVTMIPVIMSYMAN

-422 KSVEKSVDNNAIQN
+422 KSVAKSVDNN
-436 NIKNNVEN
+436 
-444 NVIKNNVKKNIENNV
+444 VINT
-459 IQNNDKK
+459 
-466 NINNNAINIS
+466 S
-476 GKTIISGNESICA
+476 A
-489 KRVKIISTV
+489 KRVKIISAI

-508 IAIISIRLTPYIYMS
+508 IAIISIRLTPFVYMS

-550 MAEHFLK
+550 MAEHYAK
-557 LTGTIIYI
+557 LAGTIIYI

-580 VGVAMYIY
+580 VGVVMYIY
-588 KKKPDISNMLFI
+588 KKRPDISNMLFI

-637 LVEMVIKNK
+637 LVEMVIQNK

-651 TILTVMLINAIDV
+651 AILTVMLINAIDV
-664 HRFDYA
+664 HRYDYA

-680 KYIEQEEECYTGKM
+680 KYIEQREECYTGKM

-707 HAGEMLGR
+707 YAGEMLGR
-715 YAHDNNISYK
+715 YAHDNNIPYK

-748 GSEVWK
+748 GSEAWK

-768 GAATKESEGGL
+768 GAATKEGEGGL

>member
-1 MIMENKYIKN
+1 MTMENKKIKT

-17 IILAIIAGI
+17 VILVVIAGI
-26 SIYGYE
+26 NIYGYE
-32 KERIFYEQ
+32 KTRIFYEQ

-63 CTGSIISSVIGT
+63 CTGSIIGSFIGT
-75 LIIMPIVYMALR
+75 LVIMPIVYMALR

-120 LSGDSRTNYVILGTL
+120 FSGDSRTNYVILGTL
-135 VKLAPLEWFRIHGV
+135 VKLAPLEWFKIHGV

-170 VVVTYIQSFGYRK
+170 VVVTYIQSFGHRK
-183 DISCQN
+183 DISGQN

-198 SNAENNNQNNIQN
+198 RSTENINQ
-211 KNNIQH
+211 NNIQH
-217 NTKNNT
+217 NTKNNA

-231 ITHIISAIREETIII
+231 ITHIISGMREETIII

-284 AIRKVSPLNAFMA
+284 AIRKVSLLNALMA

-316 LALLIMVVILTIK
+316 LALLIMVIILTIK
-329 VTIKNIKIPLVLIAA
+329 VIRKNIKIPLVLIAA
-344 AVTMIPVIMSYTAN
+344 AVTMIPVIMSYMAN

-422 KSVEKSVDNNAIQN
+422 KSVAKSVDNN
-436 NIKNNVEN
+436 
-444 NVIKNNVKKNIENNV
+444 VINT
-459 IQNNDKK
+459 
-466 NINNNAINIS
+466 S
-476 GKTIISGNESICA
+476 A
-489 KRVKIISTV
+489 KRVKIISAI

-508 IAIISIRLTPYIYMS
+508 IAIISIRLTPFVYMS

-550 MAEHFLK
+550 MAEHYAK
-557 LTGTIIYI
+557 LAGTIIYI

-580 VGVAMYIY
+580 VGVVMYIY
-588 KKKPDISNMLFI
+588 KKRPDISNMLFI

-637 LVEMVIKNK
+637 LVEMVIQNK

-651 TILTVMLINAIDV
+651 AILTVMLINAIDV
-664 HRFDYA
+664 HRYDYA

-680 KYIEQEEECYTGKM
+680 KYIEQREECYTGKM

-707 HAGEMLGR
+707 YAGEMLGR
-715 YAHDNNISYK
+715 YAHDNNIPYK

-748 GSEVWK
+748 GSEAWK

-768 GAATKESEGGL
+768 GAATKEGEGGL

>member
-1 MIMENKYIKN
+1 MTMENKKIKT

-17 IILAIIAGI
+17 VILAIIAGI

-32 KERIFYEQ
+32 KTRIFYEQ

-63 CTGSIISSVIGT
+63 CTGSIISSFIGT
-75 LIIMPIVYMALR
+75 LVIMPIVYMALR

-108 DADSFTKEGNHW
+108 AADSFTKEGNHW

-135 VKLAPLEWFRIHGV
+135 VKLAPLEWFKIHGV

-170 VVVTYIQSFGYRK
+170 VVVTYIQSFGHRK
-183 DISCQN
+183 DISGQN

-198 SNAENNNQNNIQN
+198 RSTENINQ
-211 KNNIQH
+211 NNIQH
-217 NTKNNT
+217 NTKNNA

-231 ITHIISAIREETIII
+231 ITHIISGMREETIII

-284 AIRKVSPLNAFMA
+284 AIRKVSLLNALMA

-316 LALLIMVVILTIK
+316 LALLIMVIILTIK
-329 VTIKNIKIPLVLIAA
+329 VIRKNIKIPLVLIAV
-344 AVTMIPVIMSYTAN
+344 AVTMIPVIMSYMAN

-422 KSVEKSVDNNAIQN
+422 KSVD
-436 NIKNNVEN
+436 N
-444 NVIKNNVKKNIENNV
+444 NVINT
-459 IQNNDKK
+459 
-466 NINNNAINIS
+466 S
-476 GKTIISGNESICA
+476 A
-489 KRVKIISTV
+489 KRVKIISAI

-508 IAIISIRLTPYIYMS
+508 IAIISIRLTPFVYMS

-550 MAEHFLK
+550 MAEHYAK
-557 LTGTIIYI
+557 LAGTIIYI

-580 VGVAMYIY
+580 VGVVMYIY
-588 KKKPDISNMLFI
+588 KKRPDISNMLFI

-637 LVEMVIKNK
+637 LVEMVIQNK

-651 TILTVMLINAIDV
+651 AILTVMLINAIDV
-664 HRFDYA
+664 HRYDYA

-680 KYIEQEEECYTGKM
+680 KYIEQREECYTGKM

-707 HAGEMLGR
+707 YAGEMLGR
-715 YAHDNNISYK
+715 YAHDNNIQYK

-748 GSEVWK
+748 GSEAWK
-754 TCEIGEHDYFVVSR
+754 SCEIGEHDYFVVSR
-768 GAATKESEGGL
+768 GAATKEGEGGL

>member
-1 MIMENKYIKN
+1 MTMENKKIKT

-17 IILAIIAGI
+17 VILAVIAGI

-32 KERIFYEQ
+32 KTRIFYEQ

-63 CTGSIISSVIGT
+63 CTGSIISSFIGT
-75 LIIMPIVYMALR
+75 LVIMPIVYMALR

-108 DADSFTKEGNHW
+108 DADSFTKVGNHW
-120 LSGDSRTNYVILGTL
+120 FSGDSRTNYVILGTL
-135 VKLAPLEWFRIHGV
+135 IKLAPLEWFKIHGV

-170 VVVTYIQSFGYRK
+170 VVVTYIQSFGHRK
-183 DISCQN
+183 DISGQN

-198 SNAENNNQNNIQN
+198 RSTENINQNNIQHN
-211 KNNIQH
+211 TKN

-231 ITHIISAIREETIII
+231 ITHIISGIREETIII
-246 ILFYAIMSLQV
+246 VLFYAIMSLQV

-284 AIRKVSPLNAFMA
+284 AIRKVSSLNVLMA

-316 LALLIMVVILTIK
+316 LALLIMVIILTIK
-329 VTIKNIKIPLVLIAA
+329 VIRKNIKIPLVLIAA
-344 AVTMIPVIMSYTAN
+344 AVTMIPVIMSYMAN

-422 KSVEKSVDNNAIQN
+422 KSVAKSVDNN
-436 NIKNNVEN
+436 
-444 NVIKNNVKKNIENNV
+444 VINT
-459 IQNNDKK
+459 
-466 NINNNAINIS
+466 S
-476 GKTIISGNESICA
+476 A
-489 KRVKIISTV
+489 KRVKIISAI

-508 IAIISIRLTPYIYMS
+508 IAIISIRLTPFVYMS

-550 MAEHFLK
+550 MAEHYAK
-557 LTGTIIYI
+557 LAGTIIYI

-580 VGVAMYIY
+580 VGVVMYIY
-588 KKKPDISNMLFI
+588 KKRPDISNMLFI

-637 LVEMVIKNK
+637 LIEMVIKNK

-651 TILTVMLINAIDV
+651 AILTVMLINAIDV
-664 HRFDYA
+664 HRYDYA

-680 KYIEQEEECYTGKM
+680 KYIEQREECYTGKM

-707 HAGEMLGR
+707 YAGEMLGR
-715 YAHDNNISYK
+715 YAHDNNIQYK

-748 GSEVWK
+748 GSEAWK

-768 GAATKESEGGL
+768 GAATKEGEGGL

>member
-1 MIMENKYIKN
+1 MTMENKKIKT

-17 IILAIIAGI
+17 VILAIIAGI

-32 KERIFYEQ
+32 KTRIFYEQ

-63 CTGSIISSVIGT
+63 CTGSIISSFIGT
-75 LIIMPIVYMALR
+75 LVIMPIVYMALR

-108 DADSFTKEGNHW
+108 AADSFTKEGNHW

-135 VKLAPLEWFRIHGV
+135 VKLAPLEWFKIHGV

-170 VVVTYIQSFGYRK
+170 VVVTYIQSFGHRK
-183 DISCQN
+183 DISGQN

-198 SNAENNNQNNIQN
+198 RSTENINQ
-211 KNNIQH
+211 NNIQH
-217 NTKNNT
+217 NTKNNA

-231 ITHIISAIREETIII
+231 ITHIISGMREETIII

-284 AIRKVSPLNAFMA
+284 AIRKVSLLNALMA

-316 LALLIMVVILTIK
+316 LALLIMVIILTIK
-329 VTIKNIKIPLVLIAA
+329 VIRKNIKIPLVLIAA
-344 AVTMIPVIMSYTAN
+344 AVTMIPVIMSYMAN

-422 KSVEKSVDNNAIQN
+422 KSVAKSVDNN
-436 NIKNNVEN
+436 
-444 NVIKNNVKKNIENNV
+444 VINT
-459 IQNNDKK
+459 
-466 NINNNAINIS
+466 S
-476 GKTIISGNESICA
+476 A
-489 KRVKIISTV
+489 KRVKIISAI

-508 IAIISIRLTPYIYMS
+508 IAIISIRLTPFVYMS

-550 MAEHFLK
+550 MAEHYAK
-557 LTGTIIYI
+557 LAGTIIYI

-580 VGVAMYIY
+580 VGVVMYIY
-588 KKKPDISNMLFI
+588 KKRPDISNMLFI

-637 LVEMVIKNK
+637 LVEMVIQNK

-651 TILTVMLINAIDV
+651 AILTVMLINAIDV
-664 HRFDYA
+664 HRYDYA

-680 KYIEQEEECYTGKM
+680 KYIEQREECYTGKM

-707 HAGEMLGR
+707 YAGEMLGR
-715 YAHDNNISYK
+715 YAHDNNIPYK

-748 GSEVWK
+748 GSEAWK

-768 GAATKESEGGL
+768 GAATKEGEGGL

>member
-1 MIMENKYIKN
+1 MTMENKKIKT

-17 IILAIIAGI
+17 VILAIIAGI

-32 KERIFYEQ
+32 KTRIFYEQ

-63 CTGSIISSVIGT
+63 CTGSIISSFIGT
-75 LIIMPIVYMALR
+75 LVIMPIVYMALR

-108 DADSFTKEGNHW
+108 AADSFTKEGNHW

-135 VKLAPLEWFRIHGV
+135 VKLAPLEWFKIHGV

-170 VVVTYIQSFGYRK
+170 VVVTYIQSFGHRK
-183 DISCQN
+183 DISGQN

-198 SNAENNNQNNIQN
+198 RSTENINQ
-211 KNNIQH
+211 NNIQH
-217 NTKNNT
+217 NTKNNA

-231 ITHIISAIREETIII
+231 ITHIISGMREETIII

-284 AIRKVSPLNAFMA
+284 AIRKVSLLNALMA

-316 LALLIMVVILTIK
+316 LALLIMVIILTIK
-329 VTIKNIKIPLVLIAA
+329 VIRKNIKIPLVLIAA
-344 AVTMIPVIMSYTAN
+344 AVTMIPVIMSYMAN

-422 KSVEKSVDNNAIQN
+422 KSVEKSVDNN
-436 NIKNNVEN
+436 
-444 NVIKNNVKKNIENNV
+444 VINT
-459 IQNNDKK
+459 
-466 NINNNAINIS
+466 S
-476 GKTIISGNESICA
+476 A
-489 KRVKIISTV
+489 KRVKTISAI

-508 IAIISIRLTPYIYMS
+508 IAIISIRLTPFVYMS

-550 MAEHFLK
+550 MAEHYAK
-557 LTGTIIYI
+557 LAGTIIYI

-580 VGVAMYIY
+580 VGVVMYIY
-588 KKKPDISNMLFI
+588 KKRPDISNMLFI

-637 LVEMVIKNK
+637 LVELVIQNK

-651 TILTVMLINAIDV
+651 AILTVMLINAIDV
-664 HRFDYA
+664 HRYDYA

-680 KYIEQEEECYTGKM
+680 KYIEQREECYTGKM

-707 HAGEMLGR
+707 YAGEMLGR
-715 YAHDNNISYK
+715 YAHDNNIPYK

-748 GSEVWK
+748 GSEAWK

-768 GAATKESEGGL
+768 GAATKEGEGGL

>member
-1 MIMENKYIKN
+1 MTMENKKIKT

-17 IILAIIAGI
+17 VILVVIAGI

-32 KERIFYEQ
+32 KTRIFYEQ

-63 CTGSIISSVIGT
+63 CTGSIISSFIGT
-75 LIIMPIVYMALR
+75 LVIMPIVYMALR

-120 LSGDSRTNYVILGTL
+120 FSGDSRTNYVILGTL
-135 VKLAPLEWFRIHGV
+135 VKLAPLEWFKIHGV

-170 VVVTYIQSFGYRK
+170 VVVTYIQSFGHRK
-183 DISCQN
+183 DISGQN

-198 SNAENNNQNNIQN
+198 RNTENINQNNIQHN
-211 KNNIQH
+211 TKN

-246 ILFYAIMSLQV
+246 VLFYAIMSLQV

-284 AIRKVSPLNAFMA
+284 AIRKVSPLNALMA

-316 LALLIMVVILTIK
+316 LALLIMVIILTIK
-329 VTIKNIKIPLVLIAA
+329 VIRKNIKIPLVLIAA
-344 AVTMIPVIMSYTAN
+344 AVTMIPVIMSYMAN

-422 KSVEKSVDNNAIQN
+422 KSVEKSVN
-436 NIKNNVEN
+436 N
-444 NVIKNNVKKNIENNV
+444 NVINT
-459 IQNNDKK
+459 
-466 NINNNAINIS
+466 S
-476 GKTIISGNESICA
+476 A
-489 KRVKIISTV
+489 KRVKTISAI

-508 IAIISIRLTPYIYMS
+508 IAIISIRLTPFVYMS

-550 MAEHFLK
+550 MAEHYAK
-557 LTGTIIYI
+557 LAGTIIYI

-580 VGVAMYIY
+580 VGVVMYIY
-588 KKKPDISNMLFI
+588 KKRPDISNMLFI

-637 LVEMVIKNK
+637 LVEMVIQNK

-651 TILTVMLINAIDV
+651 AILTVMLINAIDV
-664 HRFDYA
+664 HRYDYA

-680 KYIEQEEECYTGKM
+680 KYIEQREECYTGKM

-707 HAGEMLGR
+707 YAGEMLGR
-715 YAHDNNISYK
+715 YAHDNNIPYK

-748 GSEVWK
+748 GSEAWK

-768 GAATKESEGGL
+768 GAATKEGEGGL

>member
-1 MIMENKYIKN
+1 MTMENKKIKT

-17 IILAIIAGI
+17 VILAVIAGI

-32 KERIFYEQ
+32 KTRIFYEQ

-53 LLLIY
+53 LILIY

-63 CTGSIISSVIGT
+63 CTGSIISSFIGT
-75 LIIMPIVYMALR
+75 LVIMPIVYMALR

-108 DADSFTKEGNHW
+108 DADSFTKVGNHW
-120 LSGDSRTNYVILGTL
+120 FSGDSRTNYVILGTL
-135 VKLAPLEWFRIHGV
+135 VKLAPLEWFKIHGV

-170 VVVTYIQSFGYRK
+170 VVVTYIQSFGHRK
-183 DISCQN
+183 DISGQN

-198 SNAENNNQNNIQN
+198 RSTENINQNNIQHN
-211 KNNIQH
+211 TKN

-231 ITHIISAIREETIII
+231 ITHIISGMREETIII
-246 ILFYAIMSLQV
+246 VLFYAIMSLQV

-284 AIRKVSPLNAFMA
+284 AIRKVSSLNALMA

-316 LALLIMVVILTIK
+316 LALLIMVIILTIK
-329 VTIKNIKIPLVLIAA
+329 VIRKNIKIPLVLIAA
-344 AVTMIPVIMSYTAN
+344 AVTMIPVIMSYMAN

-422 KSVEKSVDNNAIQN
+422 KNVDKSINNKA
-436 NIKNNVEN
+436 V
-444 NVIKNNVKKNIENNV
+444 
-459 IQNNDKK
+459 QNNDKK
-466 NINNNAINIS
+466 NINNNVINTSDKKVIS
-476 GKTIISGNESICA
+476 RKESICA
-489 KRVKIISTV
+489 KRVKIISAI

-508 IAIISIRLTPYIYMS
+508 IAIISIRLTPFVYMS

-550 MAEHFLK
+550 MAEHYAK
-557 LTGTIIYI
+557 LAGTIIYI

-580 VGVAMYIY
+580 VGVVMYIY
-588 KKKPDISNMLFI
+588 KKRPDISNMLFI

-637 LVEMVIKNK
+637 LVEMVIQNK

-651 TILTVMLINAIDV
+651 AILTVMLINAIDV
-664 HRFDYA
+664 HRYDYA

-680 KYIEQEEECYTGKM
+680 KYIEQREECYTGKM

-707 HAGEMLGR
+707 YAGEMLGR
-715 YAHDNNISYK
+715 YAHDNNIPYK

-748 GSEVWK
+748 GSEAWK

-768 GAATKESEGGL
+768 GAATKEGEGGL

>member
-1 MIMENKYIKN
+1 MTMENKKIKT

-17 IILAIIAGI
+17 VILAVIAGI

-32 KERIFYEQ
+32 KTRIFYEQ

-53 LLLIY
+53 LILIY

-63 CTGSIISSVIGT
+63 CTGSIISSFIGT
-75 LIIMPIVYMALR
+75 LVIMPIVYMALR

-108 DADSFTKEGNHW
+108 DADSFTKVGNHW
-120 LSGDSRTNYVILGTL
+120 FSGDSRTNYVILGTL
-135 VKLAPLEWFRIHGV
+135 VKLAPLEWFKIHGV

-170 VVVTYIQSFGYRK
+170 VVVTYIQSFGHRK
-183 DISCQN
+183 DILGQN
-189 HNTSISYKN
+189 YNTSISYKN
-198 SNAENNNQNNIQN
+198 RSTENINQNNIQHN
-211 KNNIQH
+211 TKN

-231 ITHIISAIREETIII
+231 ITHIISAISEETIII
-246 ILFYAIMSLQV
+246 VLFYAIMSLQV

-284 AIRKVSPLNAFMA
+284 AIRKVSSLNALMA

-316 LALLIMVVILTIK
+316 LALLIMVIILTIK
-329 VTIKNIKIPLVLIAA
+329 VIRKNIKIPLVLIAA
-344 AVTMIPVIMSYTAN
+344 AVTMIPVIMSYMAN

-422 KSVEKSVDNNAIQN
+422 KNVDKSINNKA
-436 NIKNNVEN
+436 V
-444 NVIKNNVKKNIENNV
+444 
-459 IQNNDKK
+459 QNNDKK
-466 NINNNAINIS
+466 NINNNVINTSDKKVIS
-476 GKTIISGNESICA
+476 RKESICA
-489 KRVKIISTV
+489 KRVKIISAI

-508 IAIISIRLTPYIYMS
+508 IAIISIRLTPFVYMS

-550 MAEHFLK
+550 MAEHYAK
-557 LTGTIIYI
+557 LAGTIIYI

-580 VGVAMYIY
+580 VGVVMYIY
-588 KKKPDISNMLFI
+588 KKRPDISNMLFI

-637 LVEMVIKNK
+637 LVEMVIQNK

-651 TILTVMLINAIDV
+651 AILTVMLINAIDV
-664 HRFDYA
+664 HRYDYA

-680 KYIEQEEECYTGKM
+680 KYIEQREECYTGKM

-707 HAGEMLGR
+707 YAGEMLGR
-715 YAHDNNISYK
+715 YAHDNNIPYK

-748 GSEVWK
+748 GSEAWK
-754 TCEIGEHDYFVVSR
+754 SCEIGEHDYFVVSR
-768 GAATKESEGGL
+768 GAATKEGEGGL

>member
-1 MIMENKYIKN
+1 MTMENKKIKT

-17 IILAIIAGI
+17 VILVVIAGI
-26 SIYGYE
+26 NIYGYE
-32 KERIFYEQ
+32 KTRIFYEQ

-63 CTGSIISSVIGT
+63 CTGSIISSFIGT
-75 LIIMPIVYMALR
+75 LVIMPIVYMALR

-120 LSGDSRTNYVILGTL
+120 FSGDSRTNYVILGTL
-135 VKLAPLEWFRIHGV
+135 VKLAPLEWFKIHGV

-170 VVVTYIQSFGYRK
+170 VVVTYIQSFGHRK
-183 DISCQN
+183 DISGQN

-198 SNAENNNQNNIQN
+198 RSTENINQ
-211 KNNIQH
+211 NNIQH
-217 NTKNNT
+217 NTKNNA

-246 ILFYAIMSLQV
+246 VLFYAIMSLQV

-284 AIRKVSPLNAFMA
+284 AIRKVSSLNALMA

-316 LALLIMVVILTIK
+316 LALLIMVIILTIK
-329 VTIKNIKIPLVLIAA
+329 VIRKNIKIPLVLIAA
-344 AVTMIPVIMSYTAN
+344 AVTMIPVIMSYMAN

-422 KSVEKSVDNNAIQN
+422 KSVAKSVDNN
-436 NIKNNVEN
+436 
-444 NVIKNNVKKNIENNV
+444 VINT
-459 IQNNDKK
+459 
-466 NINNNAINIS
+466 S
-476 GKTIISGNESICA
+476 A
-489 KRVKIISTV
+489 KRVKIISAI

-508 IAIISIRLTPYIYMS
+508 IAIISIRLTPFVYMS

-550 MAEHFLK
+550 MAEHYAK
-557 LTGTIIYI
+557 LAGTIIYI

-580 VGVAMYIY
+580 VGVVMYIY
-588 KKKPDISNMLFI
+588 KKRPDISNMLFI

-637 LVEMVIKNK
+637 LVEMVIQNK

-651 TILTVMLINAIDV
+651 AILTVMLINAIDV
-664 HRFDYA
+664 HRYDYA

-680 KYIEQEEECYTGKM
+680 KYIEQREECYTGKM

-707 HAGEMLGR
+707 YAGEMLGR
-715 YAHDNNISYK
+715 YAHDNNIPYK

-748 GSEVWK
+748 GSEAWK

-768 GAATKESEGGL
+768 GAATKEGEGGL

>member
-1 MIMENKYIKN
+1 MTMENKKIKT

-17 IILAIIAGI
+17 VILAIIAGI

-32 KERIFYEQ
+32 KTRIFYEQ

-63 CTGSIISSVIGT
+63 CTGSIISSFIGT
-75 LIIMPIVYMALR
+75 LVIMPIVYMALR

-108 DADSFTKEGNHW
+108 AADSFTKEGNHW

-135 VKLAPLEWFRIHGV
+135 VKLAPLEWFKIHGV

-170 VVVTYIQSFGYRK
+170 VVVTYIQSFGHRK
-183 DISCQN
+183 DISGQN

-198 SNAENNNQNNIQN
+198 RSTENINQ
-211 KNNIQH
+211 NNIQH
-217 NTKNNT
+217 NTKNNA

-231 ITHIISAIREETIII
+231 ITHIISGMREETIII
-246 ILFYAIMSLQV
+246 VLFYAIMSLQV

-284 AIRKVSPLNAFMA
+284 AIRKVSSLNALMA

-316 LALLIMVVILTIK
+316 LALLIMVIILTIK
-329 VTIKNIKIPLVLIAA
+329 VIRKNIKIPLVLIAA
-344 AVTMIPVIMSYTAN
+344 AVTMIPVIMSYMAN

-422 KSVEKSVDNNAIQN
+422 KNVDKSINNKA
-436 NIKNNVEN
+436 V
-444 NVIKNNVKKNIENNV
+444 
-459 IQNNDKK
+459 QNNDKK
-466 NINNNAINIS
+466 NINNNVINTSDKKVIS
-476 GKTIISGNESICA
+476 RKESICA
-489 KRVKIISTV
+489 KRVKIISAI

-508 IAIISIRLTPYIYMS
+508 IAIISIRLTPFVYMS

-550 MAEHFLK
+550 MAEHYAK
-557 LTGTIIYI
+557 LAGTIIYI

-580 VGVAMYIY
+580 VGVVMYIY
-588 KKKPDISNMLFI
+588 KKRPDISNMLFI

-637 LVEMVIKNK
+637 LVEMVIQNK

-651 TILTVMLINAIDV
+651 AILTVMLINAIDV
-664 HRFDYA
+664 HRYDYA

-680 KYIEQEEECYTGKM
+680 KYIEQREECYTGKM

-707 HAGEMLGR
+707 YAGEMLGR
-715 YAHDNNISYK
+715 YAHDNNIPYK

-748 GSEVWK
+748 GSEAWK

-768 GAATKESEGGL
+768 GAATKEGEGGL

>member
-1 MIMENKYIKN
+1 MTMENKKIKT

-17 IILAIIAGI
+17 VILVVIAGI

-32 KERIFYEQ
+32 KTRIFYEQ

-63 CTGSIISSVIGT
+63 CTGSIISSFIGT
-75 LIIMPIVYMALR
+75 LVIMPIVYMALR

-120 LSGDSRTNYVILGTL
+120 FSGDSRTNYVILGTL
-135 VKLAPLEWFRIHGV
+135 VKLAPLEWFKIHGV

-170 VVVTYIQSFGYRK
+170 VVVTYIQSFGHRK
-183 DISCQN
+183 DISGQN

-198 SNAENNNQNNIQN
+198 RNTENINQNNIQHN
-211 KNNIQH
+211 TKN

-231 ITHIISAIREETIII
+231 ITHIISGIREETIII
-246 ILFYAIMSLQV
+246 VLFYAIMSLQV

-284 AIRKVSPLNAFMA
+284 AIRKVSPLNALMA

-316 LALLIMVVILTIK
+316 LALLIMVIILTIK
-329 VTIKNIKIPLVLIAA
+329 VIRKNIKIPLVLIAA
-344 AVTMIPVIMSYTAN
+344 AVTMIPVIMSYMAN

-422 KSVEKSVDNNAIQN
+422 KSVKKSAN
-436 NIKNNVEN
+436 N
-444 NVIKNNVKKNIENNV
+444 NVINT
-459 IQNNDKK
+459 
-466 NINNNAINIS
+466 S
-476 GKTIISGNESICA
+476 A
-489 KRVKIISTV
+489 KRVKTISAII
-498 VIALVFMMFI
+498 IALVFMMFV
-508 IAIISIRLTPYIYMS
+508 IAIISIRLTPFVYMS

-550 MAEHFLK
+550 MAEHYAK
-557 LTGTIIYI
+557 LAGTIIYI
-565 FYKSVPVGYMVLLAA
+565 FYKSVPVGYMVLLVA
-580 VGVAMYIY
+580 VGVVMYIY
-588 KKKPDISNMLFI
+588 KKRPDISNMLFI

-651 TILTVMLINAIDV
+651 AILTVMLINVIDV
-664 HRFDYA
+664 HRYDYA

-680 KYIEQEEECYTGKM
+680 KYIEQREECYTGKM

-707 HAGEMLGR
+707 YAGEMLGR
-715 YAHDNNISYK
+715 YAHDNNIPYK
-725 DMNIHYEYYGEY
+725 NMNIHYEYYGEY

-748 GSEVWK
+748 GSEAWK

-768 GAATKESEGGL
+768 GAATKEGEGGL

-802 VYSGEEVMKW
+802 IYSGEEVMKW

>member
-1 MIMENKYIKN
+1 MTMENKKIKT

-17 IILAIIAGI
+17 VILAVIAGI

-32 KERIFYEQ
+32 KTRIFYEQ

-53 LLLIY
+53 LILIY

-63 CTGSIISSVIGT
+63 CTGSIISSFIGT
-75 LIIMPIVYMALR
+75 LVIMPIVYMALR

-108 DADSFTKEGNHW
+108 AADSFTKEGNHW

-135 VKLAPLEWFRIHGV
+135 VKLAPLEWFKIHGV

-170 VVVTYIQSFGYRK
+170 VVVTYIQSFGHRK
-183 DISCQN
+183 DISGQN

-198 SNAENNNQNNIQN
+198 RSTENINQ
-211 KNNIQH
+211 NNIQH
-217 NTKNNT
+217 NTKNNA

-231 ITHIISAIREETIII
+231 ITHIISGMREETIII

-284 AIRKVSPLNAFMA
+284 AIRKVSLLNALMA

-316 LALLIMVVILTIK
+316 LALLIMVIILTIK
-329 VTIKNIKIPLVLIAA
+329 VIRKNIKIPLVLIAA
-344 AVTMIPVIMSYTAN
+344 AVTMIPVIMSYMAN

-422 KSVEKSVDNNAIQN
+422 KNVDKSINNKA
-436 NIKNNVEN
+436 V
-444 NVIKNNVKKNIENNV
+444 
-459 IQNNDKK
+459 QNNDKK
-466 NINNNAINIS
+466 NINNNVINTSDKKVIS
-476 GKTIISGNESICA
+476 RKESICA
-489 KRVKIISTV
+489 KRVKIISAI

-508 IAIISIRLTPYIYMS
+508 IAIISIRLTPFVYMS

-550 MAEHFLK
+550 MAEHYAK
-557 LTGTIIYI
+557 LAGTIIYI

-580 VGVAMYIY
+580 VGVVMYIY
-588 KKKPDISNMLFI
+588 KKRPDISNMLFI

-637 LVEMVIKNK
+637 LVEMVIQNK

-651 TILTVMLINAIDV
+651 AILTVMLINAIDV
-664 HRFDYA
+664 HRYDYA

-680 KYIEQEEECYTGKM
+680 KYIEQREECYTGKM

-707 HAGEMLGR
+707 YAGEMLGR
-715 YAHDNNISYK
+715 YAHDNNIQYK

-748 GSEVWK
+748 GSEAWK

-768 GAATKESEGGL
+768 GAATKEGEGGL

>member
-1 MIMENKYIKN
+1 MTMENKKIKT

-17 IILAIIAGI
+17 VILAVIAGI

-32 KERIFYEQ
+32 KTRIFYEQ

-53 LLLIY
+53 LILIY

-63 CTGSIISSVIGT
+63 CTGSIISSFIGT
-75 LIIMPIVYMALR
+75 LVIMPIVYMALR

-108 DADSFTKEGNHW
+108 DADSFTKVGNHW
-120 LSGDSRTNYVILGTL
+120 FSGDSRTNYVILGTL
-135 VKLAPLEWFRIHGV
+135 VKLAPLEWFKIHGV

-170 VVVTYIQSFGYRK
+170 VVVTYIQSFGHRK
-183 DISCQN
+183 DISGQN

-198 SNAENNNQNNIQN
+198 RSTENINQ
-211 KNNIQH
+211 NNIQH
-217 NTKNNT
+217 NTKNNA

-231 ITHIISAIREETIII
+231 ITHIISAISEETIII
-246 ILFYAIMSLQV
+246 VLFYAIMSLQV

-284 AIRKVSPLNAFMA
+284 AIRKVSSLNALMA

-316 LALLIMVVILTIK
+316 LALLIMVIILTIK
-329 VTIKNIKIPLVLIAA
+329 VIRKNIKIPLVLIAA
-344 AVTMIPVIMSYTAN
+344 AVTMIPVIMSYMAN

-422 KSVEKSVDNNAIQN
+422 KNVDKSINNKA
-436 NIKNNVEN
+436 V
-444 NVIKNNVKKNIENNV
+444 
-459 IQNNDKK
+459 QNNDKK
-466 NINNNAINIS
+466 NINNNVINTSDKKVIS
-476 GKTIISGNESICA
+476 RKESICA
-489 KRVKIISTV
+489 KRVKIISAI

-508 IAIISIRLTPYIYMS
+508 IAIISIRLTPFVYMS

-550 MAEHFLK
+550 MAEHYAK
-557 LTGTIIYI
+557 LAGTIIYI

-580 VGVAMYIY
+580 VGVVMYIY
-588 KKKPDISNMLFI
+588 KKRPDISNMLFI

-637 LVEMVIKNK
+637 LVEMVIQNK

-651 TILTVMLINAIDV
+651 AILTVMLINAIDV
-664 HRFDYA
+664 HRYDYA

-680 KYIEQEEECYTGKM
+680 KYIEQREECYTGKM

-707 HAGEMLGR
+707 YAGEMLGR
-715 YAHDNNISYK
+715 YAHDNNIPYK

-748 GSEVWK
+748 GSEAWK

-768 GAATKESEGGL
+768 GAATKEGEGGL

>member
-1 MIMENKYIKN
+1 MTMENKKIKT

-17 IILAIIAGI
+17 VILVVIAGI

-32 KERIFYEQ
+32 KTRIFYEQ

-63 CTGSIISSVIGT
+63 CTGSIISSFIGT
-75 LIIMPIVYMALR
+75 LVIMPIVYMALR

-120 LSGDSRTNYVILGTL
+120 FSGDSRTNYVILGTL
-135 VKLAPLEWFRIHGV
+135 VKLAPLEWFKIHGV

-170 VVVTYIQSFGYRK
+170 VVVTYIQSFGHRK
-183 DISCQN
+183 DISGQN

-198 SNAENNNQNNIQN
+198 RSTENINQNNIQHN
-211 KNNIQH
+211 TKN

-231 ITHIISAIREETIII
+231 ITHIISGIREETIII
-246 ILFYAIMSLQV
+246 VLFYAIMSIQV

-284 AIRKVSPLNAFMA
+284 AIRKVSPLTAFMA

-316 LALLIMVVILTIK
+316 LALLIMVIILTIK
-329 VTIKNIKIPLVLIAA
+329 VIRKNIKIPLVLIAA
-344 AVTMIPVIMSYTAN
+344 AVTMIPVIMSYMAN

-405 VNLLML
+405 VNLFML

-422 KSVEKSVDNNAIQN
+422 KSVEKSVDNN
-436 NIKNNVEN
+436 
-444 NVIKNNVKKNIENNV
+444 VINT
-459 IQNNDKK
+459 
-466 NINNNAINIS
+466 S
-476 GKTIISGNESICA
+476 A
-489 KRVKIISTV
+489 KRVKTISTI

-508 IAIISIRLTPYIYMS
+508 IAIISIRLTPFVYMS

-550 MAEHFLK
+550 MAEHYAK
-557 LTGTIIYI
+557 LAGTIIYI

-580 VGVAMYIY
+580 VGVVMYIY
-588 KKKPDISNMLFI
+588 KKRPDISNMLFI

-637 LVEMVIKNK
+637 LVEMVIQNK

-651 TILTVMLINAIDV
+651 AILTVMLINAIDV
-664 HRFDYA
+664 HRYDYA

-680 KYIEQEEECYTGKM
+680 KYIEQREECYTGKM

-707 HAGEMLGR
+707 YAGEMLGR
-715 YAHDNNISYK
+715 YAHDNNIPYK

-748 GSEVWK
+748 GSEAWK

-768 GAATKESEGGL
+768 GAATKEGEGGL

>member
-1 MIMENKYIKN
+1 MTMENKKIKT

-17 IILAIIAGI
+17 VILAVIAGI

-32 KERIFYEQ
+32 KTRIFYEQ

-63 CTGSIISSVIGT
+63 CTGSIISSFIGT
-75 LIIMPIVYMALR
+75 LVIMPIVYMALR

-120 LSGDSRTNYVILGTL
+120 FSGDSRTNYVILGTL
-135 VKLAPLEWFRIHGV
+135 VKLAPLEWFKIHGV

-170 VVVTYIQSFGYRK
+170 VVVTYIQSFGHRK
-183 DISCQN
+183 DISGQN

-198 SNAENNNQNNIQN
+198 RNTENINQNNIQHN
-211 KNNIQH
+211 TKN

-231 ITHIISAIREETIII
+231 ITHIISGIREETIII
-246 ILFYAIMSLQV
+246 VLFYAIMSLQV

-316 LALLIMVVILTIK
+316 LALLIMVIILTIK
-329 VTIKNIKIPLVLIAA
+329 VIRKNIKIPLVLIAV
-344 AVTMIPVIMSYTAN
+344 AVTMIPVIMSYMAN

-422 KSVEKSVDNNAIQN
+422 KSVEKSV
-436 NIKNNVEN
+436 
-444 NVIKNNVKKNIENNV
+444 
-459 IQNNDKK
+459 
-466 NINNNAINIS
+466 NNNAINNS
-476 GKTIISGNESICA
+476 A
-489 KRVKIISTV
+489 KRVKTISAI

-508 IAIISIRLTPYIYMS
+508 IAIISIRLTPFVYMS

-550 MAEHFLK
+550 MAEHYAK
-557 LTGTIIYI
+557 LAGTIIYI
-565 FYKSVPVGYMVLLAA
+565 FYKSVPVGYMVLLVA
-580 VGVAMYIY
+580 VGVVMYIY
-588 KKKPDISNMLFI
+588 KKRPDISNMLFI

-637 LVEMVIKNK
+637 LVEMVIQNK

-651 TILTVMLINAIDV
+651 AILTVMLINAIDV
-664 HRFDYA
+664 HRYDYA

-680 KYIEQEEECYTGKM
+680 KYIEQREECYTGKM

-707 HAGEMLGR
+707 YAGEMLGR
-715 YAHDNNISYK
+715 YAHDNNIPYK
-725 DMNIHYEYYGEY
+725 NMNIHYEYYGEY

-748 GSEVWK
+748 GSEAWK

-768 GAATKESEGGL
+768 GAATKEGEGGL

>member
-1 MIMENKYIKN
+1 MTMENKKIKT

-17 IILAIIAGI
+17 VILVVIAGI
-26 SIYGYE
+26 NIYGYE
-32 KERIFYEQ
+32 KTRIFYEQ

-63 CTGSIISSVIGT
+63 CTGSIIGSFIGT
-75 LIIMPIVYMALR
+75 LVIMPIVYMALR

-120 LSGDSRTNYVILGTL
+120 FSGDSRTNYVILGTL
-135 VKLAPLEWFRIHGV
+135 VKLAPLEWFKIHGV

-170 VVVTYIQSFGYRK
+170 VVVTYIQSFGHRK
-183 DISCQN
+183 DISGQN

-198 SNAENNNQNNIQN
+198 RSTENINQ
-211 KNNIQH
+211 NNIQH
-217 NTKNNT
+217 NTKNNA

-231 ITHIISAIREETIII
+231 ITHIISGMREETIII

-284 AIRKVSPLNAFMA
+284 AIRKASLLNALMA

-316 LALLIMVVILTIK
+316 LALLIMVIILTIK
-329 VTIKNIKIPLVLIAA
+329 VIRKNIKIPLVLIAA
-344 AVTMIPVIMSYTAN
+344 AVTMIPVIMSYMAN

-422 KSVEKSVDNNAIQN
+422 KNVDKSINNKA
-436 NIKNNVEN
+436 V
-444 NVIKNNVKKNIENNV
+444 
-459 IQNNDKK
+459 QNNDKK
-466 NINNNAINIS
+466 NINNNVINTSDKKVIS
-476 GKTIISGNESICA
+476 RKESICA
-489 KRVKIISTV
+489 KRVKIISAI

-508 IAIISIRLTPYIYMS
+508 IAIISIRLTPFVYMS

-550 MAEHFLK
+550 MAEHYAK
-557 LTGTIIYI
+557 LAGTIIYI

-580 VGVAMYIY
+580 VGVVMYIY
-588 KKKPDISNMLFI
+588 KKRPDISNMLFI

-637 LVEMVIKNK
+637 LVEMVIQNK

-651 TILTVMLINAIDV
+651 AILTVMLINAIDV
-664 HRFDYA
+664 HRYDYA

-680 KYIEQEEECYTGKM
+680 KYIEQREECYTGKM

-707 HAGEMLGR
+707 YAGEMLGR
-715 YAHDNNISYK
+715 YAHDNNIPYK

-748 GSEVWK
+748 GSEAWK

-768 GAATKESEGGL
+768 GAATKEGEGGL

>member
-1 MIMENKYIKN
+1 MTMENKKIKT

-17 IILAIIAGI
+17 VILVVIAGI

-32 KERIFYEQ
+32 KTRIFYEQ

-63 CTGSIISSVIGT
+63 CTGSIISSFIGT
-75 LIIMPIVYMALR
+75 LVIMPIVYMALR

-135 VKLAPLEWFRIHGV
+135 VKLAPLEWFKIHGV

-170 VVVTYIQSFGYRK
+170 VVVTYIQSFGHRK
-183 DISCQN
+183 DISGQN

-198 SNAENNNQNNIQN
+198 RSTENINQ
-211 KNNIQH
+211 NNIQH
-217 NTKNNT
+217 NTKNNA

-231 ITHIISAIREETIII
+231 ITHIISGMREETIII
-246 ILFYAIMSLQV
+246 VLFYAIMSLQV

-284 AIRKVSPLNAFMA
+284 AIRKVSSLNALMA

-316 LALLIMVVILTIK
+316 LALLIMVIILTIK
-329 VTIKNIKIPLVLIAA
+329 VIRKNIKIPLVLIAA
-344 AVTMIPVIMSYTAN
+344 AVTMIPVIMSYMAN

-422 KSVEKSVDNNAIQN
+422 KSVEKSVDNN
-436 NIKNNVEN
+436 
-444 NVIKNNVKKNIENNV
+444 VINT
-459 IQNNDKK
+459 
-466 NINNNAINIS
+466 S
-476 GKTIISGNESICA
+476 A
-489 KRVKIISTV
+489 KRVKTISAI

-508 IAIISIRLTPYIYMS
+508 IAIISIRLTPFVYMS

-550 MAEHFLK
+550 MAEHYAK
-557 LTGTIIYI
+557 LAGTIIYI

-580 VGVAMYIY
+580 VGVVMYIY
-588 KKKPDISNMLFI
+588 KKRPDISNMLFI

-637 LVEMVIKNK
+637 LVEMVIQNK

-651 TILTVMLINAIDV
+651 AILTVMFINAIDV
-664 HRFDYA
+664 HRYDYA

-680 KYIEQEEECYTGKM
+680 KYIEQREECYTGKM

-707 HAGEMLGR
+707 YAGEMLGR
-715 YAHDNNISYK
+715 YAHDNNIPYK

-748 GSEVWK
+748 GSEAWK

-768 GAATKESEGGL
+768 GAATKEGEGGL

>member
-1 MIMENKYIKN
+1 MTMENKKIKT

-17 IILAIIAGI
+17 VILAVIAGI

-32 KERIFYEQ
+32 KTRIFYEQ

-53 LLLIY
+53 LILIY

-63 CTGSIISSVIGT
+63 CTGSIISSFIGT
-75 LIIMPIVYMALR
+75 LVIMPIVYMALR

-108 DADSFTKEGNHW
+108 DADSFTKVGNHW
-120 LSGDSRTNYVILGTL
+120 FSGDSRTNYVILGTL
-135 VKLAPLEWFRIHGV
+135 VKLAPLEWFKIHGV

-170 VVVTYIQSFGYRK
+170 VVVTYIQSFGHRK
-183 DISCQN
+183 DISGQN

-198 SNAENNNQNNIQN
+198 RSTENINQ
-211 KNNIQH
+211 NNIQH
-217 NTKNNT
+217 NTKNNA

-231 ITHIISAIREETIII
+231 ITHIISGMREETIII
-246 ILFYAIMSLQV
+246 VLFYAIMSLQV

-284 AIRKVSPLNAFMA
+284 AIRKVSSLNALMA

-316 LALLIMVVILTIK
+316 LALLIMVIILTIK
-329 VTIKNIKIPLVLIAA
+329 VIRKNIKIPLVLIAA
-344 AVTMIPVIMSYTAN
+344 AVTMIPVIMSYMAN

-422 KSVEKSVDNNAIQN
+422 KNVDKSINNKA
-436 NIKNNVEN
+436 V
-444 NVIKNNVKKNIENNV
+444 
-459 IQNNDKK
+459 QNNDKK
-466 NINNNAINIS
+466 NINNNVINTSDKKVIS
-476 GKTIISGNESICA
+476 RKESICA
-489 KRVKIISTV
+489 KRVKIISAI

-508 IAIISIRLTPYIYMS
+508 IAIISIRLTPFVYMS

-550 MAEHFLK
+550 MAEHYAK
-557 LTGTIIYI
+557 LAGTIIYI

-580 VGVAMYIY
+580 VGVVMYIY
-588 KKKPDISNMLFI
+588 KKRPDISNMLFI

-637 LVEMVIKNK
+637 LVEMVIQNK

-651 TILTVMLINAIDV
+651 AILTVMLINAIDV
-664 HRFDYA
+664 HRYDYA

-680 KYIEQEEECYTGKM
+680 KYIEQREECYTGKM

-707 HAGEMLGR
+707 YAGEMLGR
-715 YAHDNNISYK
+715 YAHDNNIPYK

-748 GSEVWK
+748 GSEAWK

-768 GAATKESEGGL
+768 GAATKEGEGGL

>member
-1 MIMENKYIKN
+1 MTMENKKIKT

-17 IILAIIAGI
+17 VILAVIAGI

-32 KERIFYEQ
+32 KTRIFYEQ

-53 LLLIY
+53 LILIY

-63 CTGSIISSVIGT
+63 CTGSIISSFIGT
-75 LIIMPIVYMALR
+75 LVIMPIVYMALR

-108 DADSFTKEGNHW
+108 DADSFTKVGNHW
-120 LSGDSRTNYVILGTL
+120 FSGDSRTNYVILGTL
-135 VKLAPLEWFRIHGV
+135 VKLAPLEWFKIHGV

-170 VVVTYIQSFGYRK
+170 VVVTYIQSFGHRK
-183 DISCQN
+183 DISGQN

-198 SNAENNNQNNIQN
+198 RSTENINQ
-211 KNNIQH
+211 NNIQH
-217 NTKNNT
+217 NTKNNA

-231 ITHIISAIREETIII
+231 ITHIISGMREETIII
-246 ILFYAIMSLQV
+246 VLFYAIMSLQV

-284 AIRKVSPLNAFMA
+284 AIRKVSSLNALMA

-316 LALLIMVVILTIK
+316 LALLIMVIILTIK
-329 VTIKNIKIPLVLIAA
+329 VIRKNIKIPLVLIAA
-344 AVTMIPVIMSYTAN
+344 AVTMIPVIMSYMAN

-422 KSVEKSVDNNAIQN
+422 KNVDKSINNKA
-436 NIKNNVEN
+436 V
-444 NVIKNNVKKNIENNV
+444 
-459 IQNNDKK
+459 QNNDKK
-466 NINNNAINIS
+466 NINNNVINTSDKKVIS
-476 GKTIISGNESICA
+476 RKESICA
-489 KRVKIISTV
+489 KRVKIISAI

-508 IAIISIRLTPYIYMS
+508 IAIISIRLTPFVYMS

-550 MAEHFLK
+550 MAEHYAK
-557 LTGTIIYI
+557 LAGTIIYI

-580 VGVAMYIY
+580 VGVVMYIY
-588 KKKPDISNMLFI
+588 KKRPDISNMLFI

-637 LVEMVIKNK
+637 LVEMVIQNK

-651 TILTVMLINAIDV
+651 AILTVMLINAIDV
-664 HRFDYA
+664 HRYDYA

-680 KYIEQEEECYTGKM
+680 KYIEQREECYTGKM

-707 HAGEMLGR
+707 YAGEMLGR
-715 YAHDNNISYK
+715 YAHDNNIQYK

-748 GSEVWK
+748 GSEAWK
-754 TCEIGEHDYFVVSR
+754 SCEIGEHDYFVVSR
-768 GAATKESEGGL
+768 GAATKEGEGEL